1 MPAVSGL
8 LQVIKEESMK
18 RNGILSSLLF
28 MSLLLSNAWAKA
40 EVKIEEKSLAK
51 FEGIM
56 GTMMGLFGG
65 KAAKEGIIDTV
76 AVRGNRKATMNDST
90 GTIIDLSEEKIYNLD
105 MKKKTYEVVTFE
117 EERRRILDA
126 QGKAAKAAKEQKTE
140 SPKQGQE
147 MEMDF
152 DLKESGQKK
161 VINDFDCREVIMTM
175 TMRQKGKKLEEGGG
189 MVMTSNIWLGP
200 EIPAFKEIAEFDM
213 RYFQKLNL
221 GAGYGAGM
229 EQMAAAMAMYP
240 GMKEMM
246 TKFQSQQVDMKG
258 TQVLTV
264 TKMESVMTA
273 EQQAA
278 SEKKQQ
284 EDTSSGGGIGG
295 LTSVR
300 SLGGLL
306 GRKAAAPKKEEQSA
320 GPKDRAA
327 IMTMNHELL
336 KVATSVSQ
344 SDTAIPPGFK
354 EKK

>member
-1 MPAVSGL
+1 
-8 LQVIKEESMK
+8 MK
-18 RNGILSSLLF
+18 RVRILSSLLF
-28 MSLLLSNAWAKA
+28 LSLLFPVALVKA
-40 EVKIEEKSLAK
+40 EIKTEEKNLVK

-65 KAAKEGIIDTV
+65 KAAKEGIINTV
-76 AVRGNRKATMNDST
+76 ALRGNRKATMNDST
-90 GTIIDLSEEKIYNLD
+90 GEIIDLSEEKVYSLD
-105 MKKKTYEVVTFE
+105 LKKKTYEVATFE
-117 EERRRILDA
+117 EIRRRILDA
-126 QGKAAKAAKEQKTE
+126 QEKAAKAAKEQKKE
-140 SPKQGQE
+140 APQQQGPE

-152 DLKESGQKK
+152 AVKESGQRKT
-161 VINDFDCREVIMTM
+161 INGFDCREVITTI

-200 EIPAFKEIAEFDM
+200 EIPASKEITEFDM

-221 GAGYGAGM
+221 GAGFGADM

-246 TKFQSQQVDMKG
+246 TKSQAQQVDMKG
-258 TQVLTV
+258 TQILSV

-284 EDTSSGGGIGG
+284 DEGGGGGGIGG

-300 SLGGLL
+300 GIGGLL
-306 GRKAAAPKKEEQSA
+306 GRKAAPKKDDQA
-320 GPKDRAA
+320 GSKDRAT
-327 IMTMNHELL
+327 IMTTNHELL
-336 KVATSVSQ
+336 KVATTVSE